1 MFHKPAALLLFALT
15 TLLPSDADVTLRP
28 AVQTG
33 SDVPL
38 ATPEQYRR
46 AAGRVVNDTLVV
58 TLEARLVRWQPQ
70 GTGHADVAAFTFAEP
85 GVEPRVPGPM
95 LRHVEGGVVR
105 LTLRN
110 TLEKRM
116 VVRGLTGR
124 AQGNLE
130 DSVAVLPGRD
140 TTFSFSVGAPGAHF
154 YWGRTT
160 PTVRHRVAPIPDWMW
175 SGEAEEGPFLGA
187 LVVDARGTVP
197 DPRERTFVINRW
209 LDEYAPGLTDTVD
222 WKITMNGGS
231 FPNTEPLSYTVG
243 DSVRWRVINASLTS
257 HPMHLHGFYFR
268 VTGKGNPAS
277 WRAVPQAEQHDVV
290 TELLTAGESMTMAWV
305 PERPGNWLFHCHLT
319 RHMTSVQDFPPAATA
334 GQGAA
339 SHDAASHA
347 DAGHSMAGHN
357 MAGLVMGITVR
368 AAPGALAARE
378 EARAAGR
385 GAAPANER
393 RLTLFAQT
401 RARVFDSTPGF
412 AFVLQRGAQ
421 RPARDSIT
429 VPSQPLLL
437 ARGLPVRIAVHNR
450 IASPLSVHWHGM
462 ELESWFD
469 GVGSFSGMGSRMR
482 APIAPRDSFVVRFT
496 PPRAGTFMIHTH
508 DEAGDELASGLY
520 GAMLVLDDPASFNPR
535 RDHVVLLATH
545 GPGYLGRVAVNGRHE
560 PEPLVLDVGATHRLR
575 FASIPSNERVE
586 VSLVKRGADTT
597 VTVQEWQLL
606 AVDGADLS
614 ANQQRTVRATRRFG
628 AGMTLDVA
636 FTMPNEEG
644 LALRVRMAP
653 YEAFDFPGSTVFVP
667 LVPRQTR

>member
-1 MFHKPAALLLFALT
+1 MIRSSVTYALLAVAANLT
-15 TLLPSDADVTLRP
+15 AGVDGAVRDTSVSDL
-28 AVQTG
+28 
-33 SDVPL
+33 PL
-38 ATPEQYRR
+38 AAPEQYRR
-46 AAGRVVNDTLVV
+46 TAGQMVNDTLVV
-58 TLEARLVRWQPQ
+58 TFEAQRVRWRPQ
-70 GTGHADVAAFTFAEP
+70 AARSADVMAYAFVEP
-85 GVEPRVPGPM
+85 GMSPRVPGPM
-95 LRHVEGGVVR
+95 IRHVEGGVVR

-110 TLEKRM
+110 TLNKRM
-116 VVRGLTGR
+116 VIRGLTGR
-124 AQGNLE
+124 PQQSLE

-140 TTFSFSVGAPGAHF
+140 TTVTFSVGAAGSYF

-160 PTVRHRVAPIPDWMW
+160 PTARHRVAPIPDWMW
-175 SGEAEEGPFLGA
+175 GGEAEEGPFVGA
-187 LVVDARGTVP
+187 LVVDAKGTRP
-197 DPRERTFVINRW
+197 DPRERTFLINRW
-209 LDEYAPGLTDTVD
+209 LDEYAPGLVDTVD
-222 WKITMNGGS
+222 WKVVMNGGS

-268 VTGKGNPAS
+268 VSGKGDPVS
-277 WRAVPQAEQHDVV
+277 WRTVPSAEQHDVV
-290 TELLTAGESMTMAWV
+290 TEFLDAGESMTMHWV

-319 RHMTSVQDFPPAATA
+319 RHMTSVQDFPPAAA
-334 GQGAA
+334 AA
-339 SHDAASHA
+339 SDASAHA
-347 DAGHSMAGHN
+347 MADHSMAGHTMAGHN

-368 AAPGALAARE
+368 AAPGATAARD

-385 GAAPANER
+385 GTAPTNER
-393 RLTLFAQT
+393 RLNLFALT
-401 RARVFDSTPGF
+401 RAQVFGGEPGF
-412 AFVLQRGAQ
+412 AFVPQYGAR

-429 VPSQPLLL
+429 IPSQPLLL
-437 ARGLPVRIAVHNR
+437 KRGEPTRIAVHNR
-450 IASPLSVHWHGM
+450 LSSPLSVHWHGM

-482 APIAPRDSFVVRFT
+482 APIAPLDSFVVRFT

-520 GAMLVLDDPASFNPR
+520 GAMLVLDNPATFNPA

-545 GPGYLGRVAVNGRHE
+545 GPGFTGRVAVNGRHE
-560 PEPLVLDVGATHRLR
+560 PEPLVLDAGAVHRLR

-597 VTVQEWQLL
+597 VAMQEWTLL
-606 AVDGADLS
+606 AVDGADLA
-614 ANQQRTVRATRRFG
+614 ANQQRKVRATRRFG

-636 FTMPNEEG
+636 FTMPSEEG

-667 LVPRQTR
+667 IVPRSLR